1 MKVDTSVVVSVP
13 CSTIN
18 SSDTPPKKKQQQQ
31 NSILRFIDVNPA
43 LPTKRRKRED
53 TYHDNITTTN

>member
-1 MKVDTSVVVSVP
+1 VP

-18 SSDTPPKKKQQQQ
+18 SSDTPPQKKTTTTTK

-53 TYHDNITTTN
+53 TYQDNITTTN

>member
-1 MKVDTSVVVSVP
+1 VP
-13 CSTIN
+13 CSNIN
-18 SSDTPPKKKQQQQ
+18 SSDTKKEKKTTTTK

-43 LPTKRRKRED
+43 VPTKRRKRED